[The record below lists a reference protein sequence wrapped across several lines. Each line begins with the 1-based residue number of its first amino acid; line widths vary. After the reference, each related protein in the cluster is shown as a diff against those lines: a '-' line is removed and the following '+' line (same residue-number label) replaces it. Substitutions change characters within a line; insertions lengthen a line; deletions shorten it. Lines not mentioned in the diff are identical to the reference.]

1 MGAVAAWLQQT
12 RRTYFDNAAS
22 VRDYR
27 VQLRGNRSV
36 ILFGI
41 YLFVLIAVAMTVYSE
56 LAGGSSISVV
66 DAQRRLRDFY
76 GVVTALLGGIVSLVA
91 PALTA
96 TSIVMERQRRSLD
109 LIFSAPVT
117 PKYYLVGKMLA
128 SFRYTWMLLVLALPV
143 TAACVVLGGASWTD
157 VLVTYLALSMQAL
170 VFTAMA
176 LLMSTLSPKPVSAVV
191 WSYAC
196 AIAFLIVTAMA
207 AAAASIGS
215 YSGRTT
221 QEAPFFSAMN
231 PFLLAYSVNTHTL
244 VGTTE
249 VPNWIF
255 TILLSLLICK
265 LCLLGAGTLL
275 SAQPARELRSLRLHF
290 LFYLA
295 ALVMYLGWENSS
307 TTVAAGPIVFWAL
320 FPLLLVMPFLSTFG
334 VDAERRYRPNGW
346 FSIKHTLDGTPA
358 GGLPYVVVLIGACL
372 IAAIAGEWFGQGRKQ
387 PLGTLAYVLYIFGF
401 WGMFWAI
408 GRFAASTFVG
418 LRSAR
423 MLQFA
428 AFVLIVFLPV
438 PFFASIASSS
448 SFGSSSSVNS
458 GIWDFYIL
466 RPFFT
471 PFATG
476 ETIAAVYGIILLFLG
491 TLIGLAAERNVRR
504 RLPPERLAHERTL
517 ASS

>member
-1 MGAVAAWLQQT
+1 M
-12 RRTYFDNAAS
+12 
-22 VRDYR
+22 
-27 VQLRGNRSV
+27 QLRGNRSV

-41 YLFVLIAVAMTVYSE
+41 YLFVLIGVAMTVYSE
-56 LAGGSSISVV
+56 LAGGTSISVV

-128 SFRYTWMLLVLALPV
+128 SYRYTWMLLVLALPV
-143 TAACVVLGGASWTD
+143 TAACVVLGGASWSD
-157 VLVTYLALSMQAL
+157 VLVTYLALSMHAL

-196 AIAFLIVTAMA
+196 AIGFLIITFSASA
-207 AAAASIGS
+207 SSSIGS
-215 YSGRTT
+215 YMGRST
-221 QEAPFFSAMN
+221 QEAPFFAAMN
-231 PFLLAYSVNTHTL
+231 PFLLAYSVNTHTT
-244 VGTTE
+244 VWTTE

-255 TILLSLLICK
+255 TVVLCALISK

-290 LFYLA
+290 LVYLA
-295 ALVMYLGWENSS
+295 ALVMYLAWENTS
-307 TTVAAGPIVFWAL
+307 AGSDVGVIVFWVLSPL
-320 FPLLLVMPFLSTFG
+320 FLVMPFLSAFG

-346 FSIKHTLDGTPA
+346 FSLRHTLDGTPA
-358 GGLPYVVVLIGACL
+358 GALPFVYVLLGACFL
-372 IAAIAGEWFGQGRKQ
+372 AAIAGEYLGQSQ
-387 PLGTLAYVLYIFGF
+387 TPSLSTLAFVLYTFGF
-401 WGMFWAI
+401 WTMFWAI
-408 GRFAASTFVG
+408 GRFASSTFTG

-428 AFVLIVFLPV
+428 SFVVIVLLPIPFL
-438 PFFASIASSS
+438 ASLASSS
-448 SFGSSSSVNS
+448 LFTTSSSL
-458 GIWDFYIL
+458 WDFYIL
-466 RPFFT
+466 RPFFIGSGGGAELS
-471 PFATG
+471 ATIFG
-476 ETIAAVYGIILLFLG
+476 VITFFLG
-491 TLIGLAAERNVRR
+491 ALIGLAAERNVHR

>member
-1 MGAVAAWLQQT
+1 MGAVAAWFQQT
-12 RRTYFDNAAS
+12 RRTYLDNAAS

-36 ILFGI
+36 ILFGL
-41 YLFVLIAVAMTVYSE
+41 YLFVLIAVAMTVYNE
-56 LAGGSSISVV
+56 LAGGTSISVV

-128 SFRYTWMLLVLALPV
+128 SYRYTWMLLVLALPV
-143 TAACVVLGGASWTD
+143 TAACVVLGGASWAD
-157 VLVTYLALSMQAL
+157 VLVTYLALSMHAL

-196 AIAFLIVTAMA
+196 AIGFLILTFSATASSM
-207 AAAASIGS
+207 IGS
-215 YSGRTT
+215 FMGRST
-221 QEAPFFSAMN
+221 QEAPFFVAMN
-231 PFLLAYSVNTHTL
+231 PFYLAYSVNTHTT
-244 VGTTE
+244 VWTTE
-249 VPNWIF
+249 VPNWVF
-255 TILLSLLICK
+255 TVVLCALISK

-290 LFYLA
+290 LVYLA
-295 ALVMYLGWENSS
+295 GLVAYTAWESASS
-307 TTVAAGPIVFWAL
+307 TVSVGVITFWFLSPL
-320 FPLLLVMPFLSTFG
+320 FLVMPFLSAFG

-346 FSIKHTLDGTPA
+346 FSIRHTFDGTPA
-358 GGLPYVVVLIGACL
+358 GALPYVYTLIFGCL
-372 IAAIAGEWFGQGRKQ
+372 AAGYAGDYFGNGHRIQSSE
-387 PLGTLAYVLYIFGF
+387 LAYVLYIVGF
-401 WGMFWAI
+401 WTMFWAI
-408 GRFAASTFVG
+408 GRFASSMFPG

-428 AFVLIVFLPV
+428 SFVVLVLLPI
-438 PFFASIASSS
+438 PFFATLAASSLYTAS
-448 SFGSSSSVNS
+448 ASL
-458 GIWDFYIL
+458 WDFYIL
-466 RPFFT
+466 RPFFIGSST
-471 PFATG
+471 GAEVVAT
-476 ETIAAVYGIILLFLG
+476 IYGSITLLLG
-491 TLIGLAAERNVRR
+491 ALIGLAAERNVRR
-504 RLPPERLAHERTL
+504 RLPPERIAHERNL

>member
-1 MGAVAAWLQQT
+1 MSGVAAWFRQT

-41 YLFVLIAVAMTVYSE
+41 YLFILIAVAMTVYSE
-56 LAGGSSISVV
+56 STSGGGSMSVV

-76 GVVTALLGGIVSLVA
+76 GIVTGLLGGIVSLVA

-157 VLVTYLALSMQAL
+157 VLVTYLALSMQGL

-196 AIAFLIVTAMA
+196 AIGYLIVTSMGA
-207 AAAASIGS
+207 AAAAIGS
-215 YSGRTT
+215 YSSRT

-231 PFLLAYSVNTHTL
+231 PFLLAYSVNTHTM
-244 VGTTE
+244 VGTTA

-255 TILLSLLICK
+255 TVILSLLLCK

-290 LFYLA
+290 LFYLS
-295 ALVMYLGWENSS
+295 ALVMYAGWENTS
-307 TTVAAGPIVFWAL
+307 TTVNAGRIVFWAI

-334 VDAERRYRPNGW
+334 VDSERRYRPNGW
-346 FSIKHTLDGTPA
+346 FSAKHTLDGTPA
-358 GGLPYVVVLIGACL
+358 GGLPYVLLLIFSCFL
-372 IAAIAGEWFGQGRKQ
+372 AAIAGEWFGQGRK
-387 PLGTLAYVLYIFGF
+387 PSAGTLSYMLYVTTF

-408 GRFAASTFVG
+408 GRYASSTFVG

-438 PFFASIASSS
+438 PFLASLSSS
-448 SFGSSSSVNS
+448 SAYGSASS
-458 GIWDFYIL
+458 GWWDFYIL
-466 RPFFT
+466 RPFFVPT
-471 PFATG
+471 GTG
-476 ETIAAVYGIILLFLG
+476 EEIATVYGIIQLIVG
-491 TLIGLAAERNVRR
+491 ALIGMAAERNVRR